1 MILAGNDYFIL
12 LAGCSLVWWEMGGC
26 VSSAVCVI
34 IPSVGA
40 AIGTFEDDKERLK
53 LLVEAGVDVIV
64 LVCLSVCQSVGLS
77 LKNLM
82 ES

>member
-1 MILAGNDYFIL
+1 MIIL
-12 LAGCSLVWWEMGGC
+12 LAGCNLACWVMGGC
-26 VSSAVCVI
+26 VCVL

-40 AIGTFEDDKERLK
+40 AIGTFEDDKERLE

-64 LVCLSVCQSVGLS
+64 LVCLPVSQSVCLS

-82 ES
+82 KS